1 MDISLGGDY
10 STTVWFVYLVTTL
23 LGMALLLEIALLLIP
38 FKGAPKENV
47 TFSHELAPLI
57 AVNRYILGTWS
68 KLSHSLGTQRELIQW
83 IAQCPSIR
91 HKPWGLLENMFCHV
105 HSLCICN
112 ESKQSNWYARAGRAE
127 VGTVLWVAELLLL
140 WVLWSR
146 LLTTLTT

>member
-1 MDISLGGDY
+1 MLRFHMNLLPWLQLIDIYWAPDPSWATPLGPR
-10 STTVWFVYLVTTL
+10 
-23 LGMALLLEIALLLIP
+23 EI
-38 FKGAPKENV
+38 
-47 TFSHELAPLI
+47 
-57 AVNRYILGTWS
+57 
-68 KLSHSLGTQRELIQW
+68 IQW

-146 LLTTLTT
+146 LHEHPHHISLCIHLVWLFNSFTQYWSFYPVKSQFLFKLFWAGFLYNQHVSY